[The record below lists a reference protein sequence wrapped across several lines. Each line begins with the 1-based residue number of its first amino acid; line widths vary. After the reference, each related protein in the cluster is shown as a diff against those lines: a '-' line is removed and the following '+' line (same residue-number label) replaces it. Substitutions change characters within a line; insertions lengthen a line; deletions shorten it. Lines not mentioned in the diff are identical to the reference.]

1 MASHH
6 LPPDGFNM
14 WEWFGAIIGTV
25 ISIAY
30 VKPKTRTEFIGRV
43 VVSVLVGGTFG
54 FVVGIWGGW
63 PETARHSFAGGAA
76 AAFFSY
82 AAIGVVYRVLQGID
96 KFPTK

>member
-14 WEWFGAIIGTV
+14 WDWAGAVIGTV

-30 VKPKTRTEFIGRV
+30 LKPKTRTEFIGRV
-43 VVSVLVGGTFG
+43 IVSFLFGGAFG
-54 FVVGIWGGW
+54 FVVGATLGW
-63 PETARHSFAGGAA
+63 PETARHAFAGGAGM
-76 AAFFSY
+76 AFFSY

-96 KFPTK
+96 KLPK